1 MMPFGLCNAPATFQR
16 LMDCVLAGL
25 HWQSCLVYL
34 DDVIILGRSFSEHLH
49 NLRDVFDRFRE
60 AGLKLKPSKCTFGQ
74 KEVAF
79 PGHIVSDKGVATDP
93 AKVAA
98 ITNWPTPRSRKEV
111 QQFLGLGNYY
121 RRFIKDFATIAKPLH
136 RLTETGREFCGRSHV
151 KRLFGSSKVK
161 LASAPILAFP
171 DFAQTFVLDTDASNE
186 GIGAVLSQVEDGK
199 ETVIAY
205 PTGLLCHQKGIASSC
220 GLHSALQGVPLGLA
234 LCNSDGPWIS
244 HLAEK
249 L

>member
-1 MMPFGLCNAPATFQR
+1 MTSSSWDDLSLSMQ
-16 LMDCVLAGL
+16 
-25 HWQSCLVYL
+25 WQC
-34 DDVIILGRSFSEHLH
+34 LH

-74 KEVAF
+74 KKVAF

-151 KRLFGSSKVK
+151 KRLFGSSKVNWH
-161 LASAPILAFP
+161 LHPS
-171 DFAQTFVLDTDASNE
+171 
-186 GIGAVLSQVEDGK
+186 
-199 ETVIAY
+199 
-205 PTGLLCHQKGIASSC
+205 
-220 GLHSALQGVPLGLA
+220 LHSRTLHRH
-234 LCNSDGPWIS
+234 LCWT
-244 HLAEK
+244 LMRATK
-249 L
+249 A

>member
-1 MMPFGLCNAPATFQR
+1 MQPEDREKTAVCTPDGLFEFNVMPRPFGLCNAPATFQR

-34 DDVIILGRSFSEHLH
+34 DDIIILGRSFSEHLH

-79 PGHIVSDKGVATDP
+79 LGHIVSDTGVATDP
-93 AKVAA
+93 VKVAA
-98 ITNWPTPRSRKEV
+98 ITNWPTPRNRKEV

-136 RLTETGREFCGRSHV
+136 RLT
-151 KRLFGSSKVK
+151 
-161 LASAPILAFP
+161 
-171 DFAQTFVLDTDASNE
+171 
-186 GIGAVLSQVEDGK
+186 
-199 ETVIAY
+199 
-205 PTGLLCHQKGIASSC
+205 
-220 GLHSALQGVPLGLA
+220 
-234 LCNSDGPWIS
+234 
-244 HLAEK
+244 
-249 L
+249 